1 MSSLN
6 LEPTRTALVV
16 IDLMSRIVARDLAPH
31 TGPEVLARCVRLA
44 TAVRDAGGTVV
55 WVTVERPGEAPQPEG
70 SELAPECEPRAGDLR
85 IVKHTWGAF
94 HGTGLDDALRAKRI
108 DTVVLGGI
116 ATNFGVESTARAAD
130 EHDYRVVSVSDAMTG
145 LDGHAHEFALD
156 YVLPKLGPVAST
168 DDVLRELSAPR

>member
-1 MSSLN
+1 
-6 LEPTRTALVV
+6 
-16 IDLMSRIVARDLAPH
+16 MSRIVAGDLAPH

-44 TAVRDAGGTVV
+44 GAAREAGGTVA
-55 WVTVERPGEAPQPEG
+55 WVSSVRPGEDPQPDG
-70 SELAPECEPRAGDLR
+70 SELAPECEPRTGDLR
-85 IVKHTWGAF
+85 IVKHAWGAF
-94 HGTGLDDALRAKRI
+94 GGTGLADALQVKGI

-130 EHDYRVVSVSDAMTG
+130 EHDFRVVSVSDAMTG

-156 YVLPKLGPVAST
+156 YVLPRLGPVVTT